1 MKKSSRTYSLF
12 PSLKSLSDKVGDIL
26 CCGSTANKY
35 KRLDTKLEMKI
46 MEVKRSSLA
55 RNNFRSVNS
64 IILKFPMFR
73 EGLKEVKGVFQQ
85 CDADSNGTIDHKEL
99 KNCFEKLNLQL
110 KEEEID
116 DLFGYCDMDGTD
128 GIQLNEFIII
138 LCLVYL
144 LLDPSTS
151 SHSNLDFGSPNLK
164 ATFDAIIEAFLFFDK
179 NGDGKLNKKDMTNAL
194 NDDSQFERSPTH
206 ITRTR
211 FKEMDWD
218 RNGQVS
224 FREFLFALI
233 KWVGFGSEDENTVI
247 NCSRK

>member
-1 MKKSSRTYSLF
+1 
-12 PSLKSLSDKVGDIL
+12 
-26 CCGSTANKY
+26 
-35 KRLDTKLEMKI
+35 
-46 MEVKRSSLA
+46 
-55 RNNFRSVNS
+55 
-64 IILKFPMFR
+64 MFR
-73 EGLKEVKGVFQQ
+73 EGLKEVKSVFEQ

-99 KNCFEKLNLQL
+99 KNCFQKLNLQL

-116 DLFGYCDMDGTD
+116 DLFGYCDMDGID

-138 LCLVYL
+138 LCVVYL
-144 LLDPSTS
+144 LLDPSTC
-151 SHSNLDFGSPNLK
+151 SHTDLGSPQLK

-179 NGDGKLNKKDMTNAL
+179 NGDGKLNKKDMINAL

-206 ITRTR
+206 ITRSR

-247 NCSRK
+247 NC

>member
-1 MKKSSRTYSLF
+1 
-12 PSLKSLSDKVGDIL
+12 
-26 CCGSTANKY
+26 
-35 KRLDTKLEMKI
+35 
-46 MEVKRSSLA
+46 
-55 RNNFRSVNS
+55 
-64 IILKFPMFR
+64 MFR
-73 EGLKEVKGVFQQ
+73 EGLKEVKSVFEQ

-99 KNCFEKLNLQL
+99 KNCFQKLNLQL

-116 DLFGYCDMDGTD
+116 DLFDYCDMHGIDGL
-128 GIQLNEFIII
+128 QLNEFIII

-151 SHSNLDFGSPNLK
+151 SHLKQDLGSPQLK

-179 NGDGKLNKKDMTNAL
+179 NGDGKLNKKDMINAL

-206 ITRTR
+206 ITNTR

-247 NCSRK
+247 NWSGK

>member
-1 MKKSSRTYSLF
+1 MKKSPRTSSPF
-12 PSLKSLSDKVGDIL
+12 PALKSLSDKVGDVL
-26 CCGSTANKY
+26 CCGSTRNKY
-35 KRLDTKLEMKI
+35 KKLDTKLEMKI
-46 MEVKRSSLA
+46 MEVKRNSPA

-73 EGLKEVKGVFQQ
+73 EGLKEVKGVFEQ

-99 KNCFEKLNLQL
+99 RKCFQILNLPL
-110 KEEEID
+110 EEEEID

-138 LCLVYL
+138 LCLAYL

-151 SHSNLDFGSPNLK
+151 SHSKLELGSPQLK
-164 ATFDAIIEAFLFFDK
+164 STFDAIIEAFMFFDK
-179 NGDGKLNKKDMTNAL
+179 NGDGKLNKKDMVNAM
-194 NDDSQFERSPTH
+194 NNESQFERSPTH

-233 KWVGFGSEDENTVI
+233 KWVGFGSEDENPVI
-247 NCSRK
+247 SCSRK